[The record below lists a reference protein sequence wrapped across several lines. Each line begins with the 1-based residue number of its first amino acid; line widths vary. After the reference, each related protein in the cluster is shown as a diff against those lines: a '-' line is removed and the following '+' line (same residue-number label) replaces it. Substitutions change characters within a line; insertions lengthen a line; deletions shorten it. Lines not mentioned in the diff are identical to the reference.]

1 MKGGRGND
9 TFPRPFRVSSP
20 HLVQFHARTVY
31 NCWHMPIFEYS
42 CSTCRLPK
50 FAALVGVSMHAT
62 PPVCPRCGGNE
73 LTKLVSRF
81 RRLRSEDAALDDL
94 TDMADTINPDDPKQI
109 RRLVKEM
116 AGSMGDGGDDDFEE
130 MMEEA
135 MDEEAGATGGADD
148 SVLDAGGLD

>member
-1 MKGGRGND
+1 
-9 TFPRPFRVSSP
+9 
-20 HLVQFHARTVY
+20 
-31 NCWHMPIFEYS
+31 MPIFEYS
-42 CSTCRLPK
+42 CTACRLPK

-62 PPVCPRCGGNE
+62 PPVCPRCGSGE

-94 TDMADTINPDDPKQI
+94 TDMADTMDPDDPKAI

-116 AGSMGDGGDDDFEE
+116 SGSMGEGGGEEDFEA

-135 MDEEAGATGGADD
+135 MDEEAGGGSGADD
-148 SVLDAGGLD
+148 SVLGSGGSA